1 VPGGP
6 PAVSSNDERSKER
19 LEQYCQS
26 KNDDVTTPG
35 VGLSDEVGVGE
46 DEDER
51 GSARCWISIR
61 DDVYPTFVTRS
72 GAIRDVRPSDS
83 QKDDRW

>member
-1 VPGGP
+1 V
-6 PAVSSNDERSKER
+6 
-19 LEQYCQS
+19 
-26 KNDDVTTPG
+26 
-35 VGLSDEVGVGE
+35 SDEVGVGE